1 MTSEA
6 MTSGDMTSEVNGTPV
21 LTLDG
26 PGGAGKGTVSMR
38 LARQLGWHLLD
49 SGALYRLVALAAMRH
64 GVDLSDETQLADTA
78 TALAVEFV
86 ATNDDLVHVMLEG
99 EDVSQ
104 AIRSEAVGGAASQVA
119 AFPNVRDALLARQR
133 AFAKLPG
140 LVCDGRDMG
149 TVVFPS
155 AALKI
160 YLTASAEERALRRYR
175 QLQEKGM
182 DANISSLEQ
191 EIRDRDERDMNRK
204 TAPLRPADDAVILDS
219 TDLEINDVVNQI
231 HELLQVRGLISHT
244 L

>member
-1 MTSEA
+1 MT
-6 MTSGDMTSEVNGTPV
+6 TEVHSTPV

-64 GVDLSDETQLADTA
+64 EVDLTDEAHLAETA
-78 TALAVEFV
+78 AALAVEFV
-86 ATNDDLVHVMLEG
+86 ATDEDLVQVLLEG

-104 AIRSEAVGGAASQVA
+104 SIRSEAVGGAASQVA
-119 AFPNVRDALLARQR
+119 AFPQVRQALLARQR

-149 TVVFPS
+149 TVVFPT

-191 EIRDRDERDMNRK
+191 EIRDRDERDMNRA
-204 TAPLRPADDAVILDS
+204 TAPLKAADDAVILDS
-219 TDLEINDVVNQI
+219 TDLDIDAVVNKI
-231 HELLQVRGLISHT
+231 HELLQARGLTSSAV
-244 L
+244 